1 MLDRMSVPPLASLR
15 ARIVRGG
22 FRPIGLAIAIALAA
36 SASVAVTAPATAYAA
51 DSGETTGPSIQY
63 QEALAHN
70 AKTYSFAP
78 GSPVT
83 VPFRPRSGDSA
94 LVDGAAPVALPAA
107 QGSSAV
113 APKLTAPSIVTP
125 NSTLTALRRAVL
137 AFLP

>member
-22 FRPIGLAIAIALAA
+22 FKPIGLVIAIALAA
-36 SASVAVTAPATAYAA
+36 STSVAVTAPATAYAA
-51 DSGETTGPSIQY
+51 DSGETTAPSIQY

-83 VPFRPRSGDSA
+83 VPFRPRPGDSA
-94 LVDGAAPVALPAA
+94 MVDGATPVALPAA
-107 QGSSAV
+107 QGSGV
-113 APKLTAPSIVTP
+113 KAPSLAGPSVVTP
-125 NSTLTALRRAVL
+125 NSTPTALRREV
-137 AFLP
+137 